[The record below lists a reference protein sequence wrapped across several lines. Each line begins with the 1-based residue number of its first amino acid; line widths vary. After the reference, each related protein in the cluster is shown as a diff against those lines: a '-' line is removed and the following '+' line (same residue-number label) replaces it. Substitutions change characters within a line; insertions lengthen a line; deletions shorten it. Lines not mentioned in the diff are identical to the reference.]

1 MTRKYVLLA
10 CSALLFACSALL
22 FAAPALAQNA
32 VSGSPRVQGT
42 PDGYGDPVQV
52 TIVASNGADMTGT
65 TANQVQGNVAA
76 AATDSGNPVKAG
88 GVYNS
93 TFPTYTAGQ
102 RGDVQLDSRGALR
115 VVLSAPGGGVN
126 YSTKFDS
133 SDAAATDANGGINT
147 IGRLTNFN
155 GTTWDRVRGDTNG
168 MVVQKGLSSTVWR
181 YANGAAGILSN
192 TTTAVTIKTAAGA
205 SVRNYIDSCQINTTA
220 FGASVPIAIR
230 DGAAGTVIF
239 ALNVPTAGFLQP
251 VTIVF
256 ETPLQGTANTLL
268 EVVTPTANTTGT
280 AWVNC
285 QGHTGS

>member
-1 MTRKYVLLA
+1 MKFKYLPLIA
-10 CSALLFACSALL
+10 I
-22 FAAPALAQNA
+22 ALAQPAFAQNTP
-32 VSGSPRVQGT
+32 SGSPRIQGT
-42 PDGYGDPVQV
+42 PDGIGDPVQV
-52 TIVASNGADMTGT
+52 TIVASNGADISG
-65 TANQVQGNVAA
+65 ASAGQVQGNIAA

-93 TFPTYTAGQ
+93 TFPTYTTGQ
-102 RGDVQLDSRGALR
+102 RGDVQLDSRGGLR
-115 VVLSAPGGGVN
+115 VVLSAPGGGMN
-126 YSTKFDS
+126 YATKLDS
-133 SDAAATDANGGINT
+133 SDAAATDPNGGINT

-168 MVVQKGLSSTVWR
+168 IVTQKGLTSTNWK
-181 YANGAAGILSN
+181 YSNGATGILSN
-192 TTTAVTIKTAAGA
+192 TTTAVTIKAAAGA

-268 EVVTPTANTTGT
+268 EVVTTTANTTGT

-285 QGHTGS
+285 QGHTGA